1 MDLILTHEGSRTKC
15 SARTATKLTVVARNV
30 SGWPVCMIFHVSIS
44 DPSPWSL
51 KIPTYIWVIAIAPK
65 MMVGDWSLLLA
76 GGSRNT
82 SKSFCRIGAVHE
94 DVVDIHRAYGCKQLS
109 MKGQQGLLPL
119 TKCLSPP
126 FQALKFGCANK
137 PGK

>member
-65 MMVGDWSLLLA
+65 MMVGDWSLLLPRRSQLMFRA
-76 GGSRNT
+76 LGPSRALGLVWGGGAKARGNIAQIRE
-82 SKSFCRIGAVHE
+82 SK
-94 DVVDIHRAYGCKQLS
+94 
-109 MKGQQGLLPL
+109 
-119 TKCLSPP
+119 
-126 FQALKFGCANK
+126 
-137 PGK
+137 